1 MGNSASCLHWALT
14 ILYFSHTRLQIVQ
27 RQIGR
32 GLLQAGKI
40 HGERRL
46 IELIELIDDMEL

>member
-1 MGNSASCLHWALT
+1 MGNSASCLHGALT

-32 GLLQAGKI
+32 GLLQTGKI